1 MKDQA
6 WHIGSVR
13 IPNRVVVA
21 PMAGVTNVA
30 FRTICKQFGA
40 GLVTCE
46 MISDRGIL
54 YHNRKTLRML
64 KVNPNEHPMSI
75 QLFGSSKKTLV
86 PAAKFLATHTP
97 VDIIDIN
104 MGCPVRKVVKTNA
117 GSKWLLHPDR
127 IYDLVSALTKAV
139 DKPITV
145 KMRTGWDQNHIY
157 AVKNA
162 LAAQA
167 GGASAIAMHGRTRKQ
182 MYRGHA
188 NWDILRDVASHLSI
202 PFMGNGDVRTPQDA
216 KRMLD
221 YTGCDAVMIARG
233 VLGNPWMLK
242 RTVHY
247 LATGELL
254 PEPSI
259 DHKIAIAKNHLH
271 RLVDLIGPKMGP
283 KVFRGQATY
292 YLKGLPHSAR
302 TKVAI
307 FGADTEAE
315 MDAILDRFV
324 KLSQHR
330 QAVLAA
336 RGQRGF

>member
-1 MKDQA
+1 MNSQA
-6 WHIGSVR
+6 WKIGNVT

-21 PMAGVTNVA
+21 PMAGVTNNA
-30 FRTICKQFGA
+30 FRSICKKFGA
-40 GLVTCE
+40 GLVTNE
-46 MISDRGIL
+46 MVSDRGII
-54 YHNRKTLRML
+54 YRNRKTLQML
-64 KVNPNEHPMSI
+64 NLNHEHPLSVQI
-75 QLFGSSKKTLV
+75 FGGSKKTLV
-86 PAAKFLATHTP
+86 PAAKYVAENTSA
-97 VDIIDIN
+97 DIIDIN

-117 GSKWLLHPDR
+117 GSKWLLSPKR
-127 IYDLVSALTKAV
+127 IYNLVSALTKAV

-145 KMRTGWDQNHIY
+145 KMRTGWDRDHIY

-167 GGASAIAMHGRTRKQ
+167 GGAAAIAMHGRTRKQ

-188 NWDILRDVASHLSI
+188 NWDILREVAHHLSI
-202 PFMGNGDVRTPQDA
+202 PFMGNGDVRTPQEA
-216 KRMLD
+216 KKMLD
-221 YTGCDAVMIARG
+221 YTGCTAVMIARG

-259 DHKIAIAKNHLH
+259 DQKIAVAKTHLH
-271 RLVDLIGPKMGP
+271 RLVKLIGVKMGP

-292 YLKGLPHSAR
+292 YLKGMPHSAR

-307 FGADTEAE
+307 FGADTEE
-315 MDAILDRFV
+315 QMDQILDRFV
-324 KLSQHR
+324 TLQHHR
-330 QAVLAA
+330 QAVLKA
-336 RGQRGF
+336 RDQPGY